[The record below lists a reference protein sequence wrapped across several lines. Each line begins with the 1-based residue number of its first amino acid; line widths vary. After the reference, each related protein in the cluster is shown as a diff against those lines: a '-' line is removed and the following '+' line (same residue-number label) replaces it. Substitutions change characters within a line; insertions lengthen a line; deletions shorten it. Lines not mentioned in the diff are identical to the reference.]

1 MIEIKKTYKNYVG
14 GKYVRSESGKTFT
27 LNLKNDSFEVPL
39 TSKKDIRDAVTSSKA
54 GFEKW
59 SEISPYTK
67 TQILYRLSEMIE
79 GNKDSYVDLL
89 VLCGNTKNQAKKD
102 VETAIENIVWYA
114 GLADKWEQVSGNLN
128 PVNGEYFNISHQNPI
143 GVVFSLNSNNNSLTS
158 LLNSIIQPLT
168 VGCSVI
174 SFSEESSIIALKF
187 AEDINNSDFPPGS
200 LNILSGQFENVF
212 EDVSKHV
219 EINLVSICKEIPN
232 EMLTT
237 IQENA
242 SSSVKRIVNIPSID
256 GISSILPFLETKTV
270 WHPKGT

>member
-1 MIEIKKTYKNYVG
+1 MIEVKKTYKNYVD
-14 GKYVRSESGKTFT
+14 GKYVRSESGKTYT
-27 LNLKNDSFEVPL
+27 INLGGEHFELPL
-39 TSKKDIRDAVTSSKA
+39 TSRKDIRDAVVSSKS
-54 GFEKW
+54 GYKKW
-59 SEISPYTK
+59 LSTSPYTR
-67 TQILYRLSEMIE
+67 TQILYRLSEMLE
-79 GNKDSYVDLL
+79 GNKESYINILKSNGSSIRNAEKDFSDS
-89 VLCGNTKNQAKKD
+89 
-102 VETAIENIVWYA
+102 IEKIIWFA
-114 GLADKWEQVSGNLN
+114 GLADKWEQLVGNLN
-128 PVNGEYFNISHQNPI
+128 PVSGDYFNISHQNPI
-143 GVVFSLNSNNNSLTS
+143 GVVFSLNSNNNSLAS
-158 LLNSIIQPLT
+158 LLNGIIQPLT

-219 EINLVSICKEIPN
+219 EINLISICKEIPN
-232 EMLTT
+232 EMLTK

-242 SSSVKRIVNIPSID
+242 SSSVKRIVNMPSID

>member
-89 VLCGNTKNQAKKD
+89 VLCGSTKNQAKKD
-102 VETAIENIVWYA
+102 VETTIENIVWYA

-187 AEDINNSDFPPGS
+187 AEDINNSDFPAGS

-219 EINLVSICKEIPN
+219 EINLISICKEIPN
-232 EMLTT
+232 EMLKK

>member
-89 VLCGNTKNQAKKD
+89 VLCGSTKNQAKKD

-143 GVVFSLNSNNNSLTS
+143 GVVFSLNSNNNSLSS

-187 AEDINNSDFPPGS
+187 AEDINNSDFPAGS

-219 EINLVSICKEIPN
+219 EINLISICKEIPN
-232 EMLTT
+232 EMLKK

-242 SSSVKRIVNIPSID
+242 SSSVKRIVNMPSID

>member
-1 MIEIKKTYKNYVG
+1 MIDIKKTYKNYVG

-27 LNLKNDSFEVPL
+27 LSLKNDSFEVPL

-89 VLCGNTKNQAKKD
+89 VLCGSTKNQAKKD

-143 GVVFSLNSNNNSLTS
+143 GVVFSLNSNNNSLSS

-187 AEDINNSDFPPGS
+187 AEDINNSDFPAGS

-219 EINLVSICKEIPN
+219 EINLISICKEIPN
-232 EMLTT
+232 EMLKK

-242 SSSVKRIVNIPSID
+242 SSSVKRIVNMPSID

>member
-59 SEISPYTK
+59 SAVSPYTK

-89 VLCGNTKNQAKKD
+89 VLSGSTKNQAKKD

-143 GVVFSLNSNNNSLTS
+143 GVVFSLNSNNNSLSS

>member
-1 MIEIKKTYKNYVG
+1 M
-14 GKYVRSESGKTFT
+14 
-27 LNLKNDSFEVPL
+27 

-89 VLCGNTKNQAKKD
+89 VLCGSTKNQAKKD

-143 GVVFSLNSNNNSLTS
+143 GVVFSLNSNNNSLSS

-187 AEDINNSDFPPGS
+187 AEDINNSDFPAGS

-219 EINLVSICKEIPN
+219 EINLISICKEIPN
-232 EMLTT
+232 EMLTK

-242 SSSVKRIVNIPSID
+242 SSSVKRIVNMPSID

>member
-89 VLCGNTKNQAKKD
+89 VLCGSTKNQAKKD
-102 VETAIENIVWYA
+102 VETTIENIVWYA

-219 EINLVSICKEIPN
+219 EINLISICKEIPN
-232 EMLTT
+232 EMLKK

-242 SSSVKRIVNIPSID
+242 SSSVKRIVNIPTID

>member
-1 MIEIKKTYKNYVG
+1 
-14 GKYVRSESGKTFT
+14 
-27 LNLKNDSFEVPL
+27 
-39 TSKKDIRDAVTSSKA
+39 
-54 GFEKW
+54 
-59 SEISPYTK
+59 
-67 TQILYRLSEMIE
+67 MIE

-143 GVVFSLNSNNNSLTS
+143 GVVFSLNSNNNSLSS

-187 AEDINNSDFPPGS
+187 AEDINNSDFPAGS

-219 EINLVSICKEIPN
+219 EINLISICKEIPN
-232 EMLTT
+232 EMLTK

-242 SSSVKRIVNIPSID
+242 SSSVKRIVNMPSID

>member
-1 MIEIKKTYKNYVG
+1 
-14 GKYVRSESGKTFT
+14 
-27 LNLKNDSFEVPL
+27 
-39 TSKKDIRDAVTSSKA
+39 
-54 GFEKW
+54 
-59 SEISPYTK
+59 
-67 TQILYRLSEMIE
+67 MIE

-89 VLCGNTKNQAKKD
+89 VLCGSTKNQAKKD

-128 PVNGEYFNISHQNPI
+128 PVSGEYFNISHQNPI
-143 GVVFSLNSNNNSLTS
+143 GVVFSLNSNNNSLSS

-219 EINLVSICKEIPN
+219 EINLISICKEIPN
-232 EMLTT
+232 EMLTK

-242 SSSVKRIVNIPSID
+242 SSSVKRIVNMPSID

>member
-219 EINLVSICKEIPN
+219 EINLISICKEIPN
-232 EMLTT
+232 EMLIK
-237 IQENA
+237 IQANA
-242 SSSVKRIVNIPSID
+242 SSSVKRIVNKPSID

>member
-89 VLCGNTKNQAKKD
+89 VLCGSTKNQAKKD
-102 VETAIENIVWYA
+102 VETAIENVVWYA

-143 GVVFSLNSNNNSLTS
+143 GVVFSLNSNNNSLSS

-187 AEDINNSDFPPGS
+187 AEDINNSDFPAGS

-219 EINLVSICKEIPN
+219 EINLISICKEIPN
-232 EMLTT
+232 EMLKK

>member
-1 MIEIKKTYKNYVG
+1 
-14 GKYVRSESGKTFT
+14 
-27 LNLKNDSFEVPL
+27 
-39 TSKKDIRDAVTSSKA
+39 
-54 GFEKW
+54 
-59 SEISPYTK
+59 
-67 TQILYRLSEMIE
+67 MIE
-79 GNKDSYVDLL
+79 GHKDSYIDLL
-89 VLCGNTKNQAKKD
+89 VLGGSTKNQAKKD

-143 GVVFSLNSNNNSLTS
+143 GVVFSLNSDSNSLTS

-200 LNILSGQFENVF
+200 LNILSGQFEKIF

-219 EINLVSICKEIPN
+219 EINLVSICKIIPN
-232 EMLTT
+232 EILKK

-242 SSSVKRIVNIPSID
+242 SSSVKRIINMPSED

>member
-102 VETAIENIVWYA
+102 VETAIENIVWYS

-143 GVVFSLNSNNNSLTS
+143 GVVFSLNSNNNSLSS

-187 AEDINNSDFPPGS
+187 AEDINNSDFPAGS

-219 EINLVSICKEIPN
+219 EINLISICKEIPN
-232 EMLTT
+232 EMLKK

>member
-89 VLCGNTKNQAKKD
+89 VLCGSTKNQAKKD

-187 AEDINNSDFPPGS
+187 AEDINNSDFPAGS

-219 EINLVSICKEIPN
+219 EINLISICKEIPN

-242 SSSVKRIVNIPSID
+242 SSSVKRIVNMPSID

>member
-39 TSKKDIRDAVTSSKA
+39 TSKKDVRDAVTSSKA

-89 VLCGNTKNQAKKD
+89 VLCGSTKNQAKKD

-200 LNILSGQFENVF
+200 LNILSGKFENVF

-219 EINLVSICKEIPN
+219 EINLISICKEIPN
-232 EMLTT
+232 EMLIK
-237 IQENA
+237 IQANA
-242 SSSVKRIVNIPSID
+242 SSSVKRIVNKPSID

>member
-89 VLCGNTKNQAKKD
+89 VLCGSTKNQAKKD

-187 AEDINNSDFPPGS
+187 AEDINNSDFPAGS

-219 EINLVSICKEIPN
+219 EINLISICKEIPN
-232 EMLTT
+232 EMLKK

>member
-89 VLCGNTKNQAKKD
+89 VLCGSTKNQAKKD

-219 EINLVSICKEIPN
+219 EINLISICKEIPN
-232 EMLTT
+232 EMLKK

-270 WHPKGT
+270 WHPKGI

>member
-39 TSKKDIRDAVTSSKA
+39 TSKKDIRDAVTSSKS

-59 SEISPYTK
+59 SEISPHTK

-89 VLCGNTKNQAKKD
+89 VLCGSTKNQAKKD
-102 VETAIENIVWYA
+102 VETTIENIVWYA

-219 EINLVSICKEIPN
+219 EINLISICKEIPN
-232 EMLTT
+232 EMLKK

>member
-39 TSKKDIRDAVTSSKA
+39 TSKKDIRDAVTSSKS

-89 VLCGNTKNQAKKD
+89 ILCGSTKNQAKKD
-102 VETAIENIVWYA
+102 VETTIENIVWYA

-219 EINLVSICKEIPN
+219 EINLISICKEIPN
-232 EMLTT
+232 EMLKK

>member
-89 VLCGNTKNQAKKD
+89 VLCGSTKNQAKKD
-102 VETAIENIVWYA
+102 VETTIENIVWYA

-143 GVVFSLNSNNNSLTS
+143 GVVFSLNSNNNSLSS

-187 AEDINNSDFPPGS
+187 AEDINNSDFPAGS

-219 EINLVSICKEIPN
+219 EINLISICKEIPN
-232 EMLTT
+232 EMLKK

-242 SSSVKRIVNIPSID
+242 SSSVKRIVNMPSID

>member
-89 VLCGNTKNQAKKD
+89 VLCGSTKNQAKKD

-219 EINLVSICKEIPN
+219 EINLKTICKEIPN
-232 EMLTT
+232 EMLTK

>member
-89 VLCGNTKNQAKKD
+89 VLCGSTKNQAKKD

-143 GVVFSLNSNNNSLTS
+143 GVVFSLNSNSNSLTS

-219 EINLVSICKEIPN
+219 EINLISICKEIPN

-242 SSSVKRIVNIPSID
+242 SSAVKRIVNMPSID
-256 GISSILPFLETKTV
+256 GISSILSFLETKTV

>member
-1 MIEIKKTYKNYVG
+1 MA
-14 GKYVRSESGKTFT
+14 S
-27 LNLKNDSFEVPL
+27 
-39 TSKKDIRDAVTSSKA
+39 
-54 GFEKW
+54 
-59 SEISPYTK
+59 
-67 TQILYRLSEMIE
+67 
-79 GNKDSYVDLL
+79 
-89 VLCGNTKNQAKKD
+89 TKNQAKKD

-219 EINLVSICKEIPN
+219 EINLISICKEIPN
-232 EMLTT
+232 EMLTK

-242 SSSVKRIVNIPSID
+242 SSSVKRIVNMPSID

>member
-143 GVVFSLNSNNNSLTS
+143 GVVFSLNSNNNSLSS

-187 AEDINNSDFPPGS
+187 AEDINNSDFPAGS

-219 EINLVSICKEIPN
+219 EINLISICKEISN
-232 EMLTT
+232 EMLTK

-242 SSSVKRIVNIPSID
+242 SSSVKRIVNMPSID

>member
-89 VLCGNTKNQAKKD
+89 VLCGSTKNQAKKD
-102 VETAIENIVWYA
+102 VETTIENIVWYA

-219 EINLVSICKEIPN
+219 EINLISICKEIPD
-232 EMLTT
+232 EMLKK

>member
-219 EINLVSICKEIPN
+219 EISLISICKEIPN
-232 EMLTT
+232 EMLRK

-242 SSSVKRIVNIPSID
+242 SSSVKRIVNMPSID

>member
-39 TSKKDIRDAVTSSKA
+39 TSKKDVRDAVTSSKA

-89 VLCGNTKNQAKKD
+89 VLCGSTKNQAKKD

-219 EINLVSICKEIPN
+219 EISLISICKEIPN
-232 EMLTT
+232 EMLIK
-237 IQENA
+237 IQANA
-242 SSSVKRIVNIPSID
+242 SSSVKRIVNKPSID